1 MTKLSYI
8 GSVDF
13 LHVGAA
19 LAGERDAGRPVPMKC
34 LIVVDQGPQAKRAYS
49 TAVAPWRVY
58 KVERATMVDLDL
70 ILACTH
76 DVGFCSS
83 LRH

>member
-13 LHVGAA
+13 LHVSAA

-34 LIVVDQGPQAKRAYS
+34 LIVVDQGPQAKRAYC

-70 ILACTH
+70 IS
-76 DVGFCSS
+76 VSRRPRSS
-83 LRH
+83 F